1 MKPFLWLFLVFML
14 LFSLL
19 GGCKMQTIQ
28 PPADSSFAD
37 KEKELEIYCLESAN
51 LSGSLSAF
59 REAYPD
65 VRLSIEKFKTSR
77 QMKDDLIGRIHTKD
91 AADVV
96 LFDYSTT
103 LDFEKLA
110 GAMAFYPL
118 TQLIAADETFFADN
132 YLPAVTKDHSID
144 GEQYFYRL
152 ASCLLPP
159 SAPNPCWKSWD
170 WNRASLLLQTILQLL
185 KATRYNMRMIL
196 FP

>member
-1 MKPFLWLFLVFML
+1 MED
-14 LFSLL
+14 
-19 GGCKMQTIQ
+19 G
-28 PPADSSFAD
+28 
-37 KEKELEIYCLESAN
+37 
-51 LSGSLSAF
+51 
-59 REAYPD
+59 
-65 VRLSIEKFKTSR
+65 
-77 QMKDDLIGRIHTKD
+77 LIGRIHTKD
-91 AADVV
+91 APDVV

-159 SAPNPCWKSWD
+159 SAPNHCWKSWD